1 MLRDPITAH
10 GECFYACPGHRLFT
24 SKFLAE
30 LANGWDGRSRLP
42 RLQQRPFTRSDA
54 AAAICGRRPQ
64 TSLEQAALVA
74 GSTSKWKSVGNWML
88 HCAFASYGSSMPPG
102 TQLTSPSWL
111 QTSLGD
117 FSLSLSLSLSLAK
130 VPSGS
135 AARTT
140 TRSFARGAAQVVDP
154 FAVHAFFCSALGV
167 YACSN
172 EVRDEFA
179 FPVLALNLCV
189 DFEQGPADPASDRR
203 ACSASL
209 GCSNFVNTAGSLLG
223 NLL

>member
-117 FSLSLSLSLSLAK
+117 FSLSLSLSLL
-130 VPSGS
+130 
-135 AARTT
+135 R
-140 TRSFARGAAQVVDP
+140 RFR
-154 FAVHAFFCSALGV
+154 LGV
-167 YACSN
+167 PLAQPHDRLPV
-172 EVRDEFA
+172 VRLRSWTPLLYTRFSVARSA
-179 FPVLALNLCV
+179 FMPVLTKCAT
-189 DFEQGPADPASDRR
+189 
-203 ACSASL
+203 SL
-209 GCSNFVNTAGSLLG
+209 HSQCWL
-223 NLL
+223 